1 MTKWCGDF
9 IGEVVRR
16 CSALLVLR
24 REGGGEEVMVRRC
37 SALLV
42 LGLGEGMRGGESGGG
57 DLFGGKNFGG
67 RGFIIGGNVV
77 TLW

>member
-1 MTKWCGDF
+1 MVGRGAMTKWCGDLWGL
-9 IGEVVRR
+9 GEVV
-16 CSALLVLR
+16 
-24 REGGGEEVMVRRC
+24 GRRC

-42 LGLGEGMRGGESGGG
+42 LGLGEGMRGEESGGG
-57 DLFGGKNFGG
+57 DLLGKKFGG

>member
-1 MTKWCGDF
+1 MTKWCGDLWGL
-9 IGEVVRR
+9 GEVV
-16 CSALLVLR
+16 
-24 REGGGEEVMVRRC
+24 GRRC

-42 LGLGEGMRGGESGGG
+42 LGLGEVRGVGKVGGG
-57 DLFGGKNFGG
+57 DLFGGKNFWG